1 MRNIAVSL
9 LSALILVSCVG
20 TKEFTVNTTPAGA
33 DITLNGE
40 YVGRSPLTL
49 TIKQDKSL
57 GLIAY
62 KEGYALGTATV
73 LTKPHWFYS
82 LLWNKSDPKAHVI
95 EQDEV
100 TIPLRPITDAADYTP
115 VRLPAY
121 GE

>member
-20 TKEFTVNTTPAGA
+20 TKEFTVNTEPAGA

-40 YVGRSPLTL
+40 PVGQSPVTL
-49 TIKQDKSL
+49 TIEQDKSL

-62 KEGYALGTATV
+62 KEGYALGTATIP
-73 LTKPHWFYS
+73 TQPRWFYS
-82 LLWNKSDPKAHVI
+82 LFWTKNDPKARVI